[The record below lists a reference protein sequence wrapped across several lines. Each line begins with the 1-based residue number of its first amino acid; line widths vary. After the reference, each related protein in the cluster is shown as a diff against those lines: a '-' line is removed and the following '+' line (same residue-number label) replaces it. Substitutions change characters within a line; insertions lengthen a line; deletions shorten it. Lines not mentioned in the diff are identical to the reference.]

1 MGVQATINGLTFTTA
16 GKNKAVAVGCD
27 LEALRK
33 RVSMRIDE
41 INADL
46 NFLVNNILTP
56 AGGESSNIS
65 SVNTQ
70 ITALT

>member
-16 GKNKAVAVGCD
+16 GKNKAAAVGVD

-41 INADL
+41 INVDL
-46 NFLVNNILTP
+46 NFLVNNVLTP

-65 SVNTQ
+65 SINTQ